1 MIAACFVLAFFLV
14 ASLALNMAMA
24 ADIGR
29 ERKQVTHWRSLYE
42 TSVAGARELRHE
54 LTEARN
60 ATAKALGQG
69 TRLARRMHEM
79 SDELAGV
86 HAELDAAE
94 EAISQAL
101 VDLKLAQLAVEAQSK
116 RTVPHNDGG
125 SN

>member
-1 MIAACFVLAFFLV
+1 MTLILAAVLTMALIVNIAQAEENKRVRL
-14 ASLALNMAMA
+14 
-24 ADIGR
+24 
-29 ERKQVTHWRSLYE
+29 QVEQWRSLYE

-54 LTEARN
+54 LTESRN

-69 TRLARRMHEM
+69 TRLAKRMHEM

>member
-1 MIAACFVLAFFLV
+1 MMLILAVVLTMALIVNIAQAEENKRVRL
-14 ASLALNMAMA
+14 
-24 ADIGR
+24 
-29 ERKQVTHWRSLYE
+29 QVEQWRSLYE

-54 LTEARN
+54 LTESRN

-69 TRLARRMHEM
+69 TRLAKRMHEM

>member
-1 MIAACFVLAFFLV
+1 MIAVVVFGLLLMGAVI
-14 ASLALNMAMA
+14 LALVE
-24 ADIGR
+24 DLKS
-29 ERKQVTHWRSLYE
+29 ERKQIAHWRSLYE

-69 TRLARRMHEM
+69 TRLAKRMHEM

-125 SN
+125 AN